1 MPGGAQLSVPDMRRS
16 TRHPVD
22 YPVIGEHRTIGD
34 IKLHIANLSAHGF
47 MVDGVGVDTP
57 AFARG
62 DRVII
67 RLPLIGR
74 IEAYCIWITEDRAGF
89 QFERIIRLDDFVA
102 MIEDLQ
108 PNPRLRRRG

>member
-1 MPGGAQLSVPDMRRS
+1 MAGGAQLSVPDMRRS

-34 IKLHIANLSAHGF
+34 IKLHVCNLSAHGF
-47 MVDGVGVDTP
+47 MVDTLGAGGP
-57 AFARG
+57 ALGRG

-74 IEAYCIWITEDRAGF
+74 IEAYCIWTADERAGF

-102 MIEDLQ
+102 MIEALQ

>member
-1 MPGGAQLSVPDMRRS
+1 MAGGAQLSVTDLRRS

-22 YPVIGEHRTIGD
+22 HPVIGEHRDRGD
-34 IKLHIANLSAHGF
+34 IKLHICNLSAHGF
-47 MVDGVGVDTP
+47 MVDGVGEETP
-57 AFARG
+57 AFGRG

-74 IEAYCIWITEDRAGF
+74 IEAYCIWVTEDRAGF
-89 QFERIIRLDDFVA
+89 QFERIIRLDDFMA
-102 MIEDLQ
+102 MIEELQ